1 MEIEKRKN
9 LIIIVIVAI
18 IVVLGTLL
26 LTGIIKLESAKVG
39 NNDYTNEHVNNNVND
54 EFENVPDVEDVVN
67 NFKKSSII
75 NIVEGI
81 AQIDV
86 DYVIYDPY
94 NEYKSVYLELS
105 SAELGVKEKVYL
117 SKNDTHVTLGNL
129 VPNSEYNLVFMTVS
143 TNVDENGNEVTVFPE
158 VEDFVLR
165 TRALEYDMSI
175 YKMSF
180 SESKLMYKVK
190 LQKDFDIDSVNV
202 VVDIEYADA
211 PLECRNIED
220 SVTVSADDL
229 YRGYVFG
236 DVSVSGCKIDDNT
249 LFNLKIV
256 DVSRDGKKIA
266 EIGKEFSYK
275 LGGNNEEGN

>member
-1 MEIEKRKN
+1 M
-9 LIIIVIVAI
+9 
-18 IVVLGTLL
+18 
-26 LTGIIKLESAKVG
+26 
-39 NNDYTNEHVNNNVND
+39 
-54 EFENVPDVEDVVN
+54 
-67 NFKKSSII
+67 
-75 NIVEGI
+75 
-81 AQIDV
+81 
-86 DYVIYDPY
+86 
-94 NEYKSVYLELS
+94 
-105 SAELGVKEKVYL
+105 GVKEKVYL
-117 SKNDTHVTLGNL
+117 SKNDTHVTLGDL

-165 TRALEYDMSI
+165 TRALEYGMSI

-180 SESKLMYKVK
+180 SESKLMYKIS
-190 LQKDFDIDSVNV
+190 LQKDFDIDSANV

-211 PLECRNIED
+211 PLECRNIKG
-220 SVTVSADDL
+220 SVTISNDDL

-236 DVSVSGCKIDDNT
+236 DIPVSGCKIDDDT

-275 LGGNNEEGN
+275 LGGAQ